1 MKSKDLQFDGHRH
14 VLYSEASKIISNIV
28 TA

>member
-1 MKSKDLQFDGHRH
+1 MKNKDLQFDRNCH